1 MLTMIHHNP
10 FRVDGG
16 VLSVD
21 RKFLTGM
28 RLYAQS
34 LDTQLM
40 AVNPEMTGG
49 RANMDMVDVACKNLG
64 FQVMTISLDK
74 QHEARA
80 RLREQIARS
89 SLVYGSPYLGW
100 TEIAKSLGVPYILTL
115 EYDLKTQFITSG
127 LTANNPIKRYVRS
140 LRAAKRYLAHDIPAM
155 RRAAALHCNGYPI
168 YEEARLFNANRLL
181 YLDSRMSADMVI
193 AGEQLEQRLQQLG
206 SRPLRLLFT
215 GRYEHMKGADQSLL
229 VALECLRRGLDVEM
243 HCYGQGSL
251 REAMLQLARQSPHAN
266 RVHVHSPLTY
276 PELAERAR
284 EFDIFV
290 CCHVQNDPSCTYLET
305 FGAGVPIVGYANRM
319 WRHLCA
325 ASHGGRATQMGRI
338 DAAVDEIAYLQA
350 NPQVL
355 KALSRH
361 AREFAL
367 AHTFESEFSLR
378 IESIKE
384 EIARKRAS
392 VPQLG

>member
-10 FRVDGG
+10 LRIDGG

-28 RLYAQS
+28 QRYAQS
-34 LDTQLM
+34 LDTPIM
-40 AVNPEMTGG
+40 AINPAMTSGG
-49 RANMDMVDVACKNLG
+49 ANMDMVDVACKNLG
-64 FQVMTISLDK
+64 FQVLTVNPNNPL
-74 QHEARA
+74 ENEV

-100 TEIAKSLGVPYILTL
+100 TDMAKSLGVPYILTL
-115 EYDLKTQFITSG
+115 EYDLKTQVITSG
-127 LTANNPIKRYVRS
+127 LTTNNRLKSYVRS
-140 LRAAKRYLAHDIPAM
+140 LRAAKRYLTHDIPVM
-155 RRAAALHCNGYPI
+155 RRAALLHCNGYPI
-168 YEEARLFNANRLL
+168 YEEARLFNSNRLL
-181 YLDSRMSADMVI
+181 YLDSRISADMVV
-193 AGEQLEQRLQQLG
+193 AAEQLEDRLQQLG

-215 GRYEHMKGADQSLL
+215 GRYEPMKGADQSLR
-229 VALECLRRGLDVEM
+229 VALECLRRGLNIEM

-251 REAMLQLARQSPHAN
+251 RDTMVQLAQQSPHAD
-266 RVHVHSPLTY
+266 RVHVHEPLTY
-276 PELAERAR
+276 PELSKLVP
-284 EFDIFV
+284 EFDVFV

-325 ASHGGRATQMGRI
+325 ASRGGRVTPIGRI
-338 DAAVDEIAYLQA
+338 DALVDEIAYLQS

-355 KALSRH
+355 KDLSRQ

-367 AHTFESEFSLR
+367 AHTFENEFSLR
-378 IESIKE
+378 INSIKE
-384 EIARKRAS
+384 VMARKR
-392 VPQLG
+392 